1 MNWKRII
8 LVSTPLGVV
17 SSLLTLIASR
27 GDGSGQ
33 EAASAAILCVSC
45 VVFISL
51 GCLQQ
56 TQTWLHTLC
65 VSVLSYAVGDVLSRV
80 LVPALREPLG
90 ESLGGLVIFVAVAFT
105 MTGAGVWL
113 RKRVLSEA
121 SGRDGPVN
129 RRLVH
134 NQTVET
140 TADPP
145 SS

>member
-8 LVSTPLGVV
+8 LVSTLLGVV
-17 SSLLTLIASR
+17 SSLLSVIASR
-27 GDGSGQ
+27 GDGPGREASSG
-33 EAASAAILCVSC
+33 AILCVSC
-45 VVFISL
+45 VVFIAL

-56 TQTWLHTLC
+56 THTWLHTLC
-65 VSVLSYAVGDVLSRV
+65 VSILSYTVGEGLCRV
-80 LVPALREPLG
+80 LIPALREPLG

-105 MTGAGVWL
+105 MTGAGIWL

-121 SGRDGPVN
+121 SKRDEPMD
-129 RRLVH
+129 RRLAH
-134 NQTVET
+134 NKSVET